1 MQTLSESL
9 CHIATL
15 LSDHLSIYYT
25 SMEKLV
31 EVGSAKPQPGTE
43 APNKIILTL
52 LNIERETAV
61 GAAVAY
67 RSQTAGSLSKTAV
80 PWYFNL
86 FFVMAAVF
94 EGKRYV
100 ESVEKLGTAIGF
112 LQQCNTLT
120 LPDMSRIIIEPV
132 TVNIQELN
140 NIWSMMGGQ
149 HYPSFLG
156 KIRLVAIDSG
166 QVDRTVPRI
175 SRPENR

>member
-1 MQTLSESL
+1 MQALSDSL
-9 CHIATL
+9 CHMATL
-15 LSDHLSIYYT
+15 LSDHLSIYY
-25 SMEKLV
+25 SSVEKLV

-52 LNIERETAV
+52 LNIERETGVGPAV
-61 GAAVAY
+61 SI
-67 RSQTAGSLSKTAV
+67 RSQTTGNLSKTAAS
-80 PWYFNL
+80 WYFNL

-112 LQQCNTLT
+112 LQQYNTLT
-120 LPDMSRIIIEPV
+120 LPDGSRIVVEPV
-132 TVNIQELN
+132 TVNMQELN

-156 KIRLVAIDSG
+156 KIRLLAVDGG
-166 QVDRTVPRI
+166 QIDRTVPRI
-175 SRPENR
+175 RQPENR